1 MQKYINATRDHVNA
15 IVDMIRGEEGLSGP
29 DDVRIA
35 VSDSQPAH
43 LRGRQNPE
51 LSGPKLTEHQGGELS
66 RLSSAG

>member
-35 VSDSQPAH
+35 VSDSQLLH
-43 LRGRQNPE
+43 LHGRQSTEPR
-51 LSGPKLTEHQGGELS
+51 GPS
-66 RLSSAG
+66 

>member
-35 VSDSQPAH
+35 VSDSQI
-43 LRGRQNPE
+43 
-51 LSGPKLTEHQGGELS
+51 S
-66 RLSSAG
+66 RLYGRRSTELREGNQADSKVRW